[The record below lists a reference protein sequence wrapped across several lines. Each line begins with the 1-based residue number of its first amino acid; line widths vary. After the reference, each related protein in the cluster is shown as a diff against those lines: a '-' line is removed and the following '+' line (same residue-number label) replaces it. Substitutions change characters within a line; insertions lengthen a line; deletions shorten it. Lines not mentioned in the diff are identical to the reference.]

1 MENKEDK
8 SYDYYHRLQNKIY
21 QNCQQIFFICNIHNI
36 YYEFN
41 EILLD
46 IDNIKKDY
54 DLKYNITRNKIFNF
68 YDYVENLNLSSYQKK
83 GFEIFKNCI
92 LHILMYYFYLF
103 YDDINTENIQTIYI
117 LSYISTYEFIQKLNL
132 LDYKYENKSIIY
144 IEYLNLFYYLNFND
158 DKDKYYKT
166 KKEQY
171 LADKSSNYFKY
182 YLNLSKV
189 FDNLYDCFSD
199 PDEEENFLY
208 NLDILNVHI
217 DNFIY
222 EGYEL

>member
-1 MENKEDK
+1 
-8 SYDYYHRLQNKIY
+8 
-21 QNCQQIFFICNIHNI
+21 
-36 YYEFN
+36 
-41 EILLD
+41 
-46 IDNIKKDY
+46 
-54 DLKYNITRNKIFNF
+54 
-68 YDYVENLNLSSYQKK
+68 
-83 GFEIFKNCI
+83 
-92 LHILMYYFYLF
+92 MYYFYLF

-158 DKDKYYKT
+158 DKDKYYNLYKT

-171 LADKSSNYFKY
+171 LTNESSNYFKY
-182 YLNLSKV
+182 YLNLSKY
-189 FDNLYDCFSD
+189 FDDLYDCFFD

>member
-1 MENKEDK
+1 MK
-8 SYDYYHRLQNKIY
+8 YYWISTIQ
-21 QNCQQIFFICNIHNI
+21 
-36 YYEFN
+36 
-41 EILLD
+41 
-46 IDNIKKDY
+46 KKDY
-54 DLKYNITRNKIFNF
+54 DLKYNITRNKIFGF

-132 LDYKYENKSIIY
+132 LDYKYENKDIIY
-144 IEYLNLFYYLNFND
+144 IEYLNLFYYLNFNNN
-158 DKDKYYKT
+158 KDKYYKT

-199 PDEEENFLY
+199 PDEEKNFLY